1 MVGLLCLAGYI
12 SWITAYFGQD
22 IPGIIEQATEMIPVC
37 IKFAEEHQVPL
48 SAIVKDNYIVGQW
61 GWAQRSA
68 CDGRS
73 TEERKK
79 RERNRETEE
88 TCGILSEGHPCSAA
102 ALLLSCCQAC
112 TRRLQSVRCP
122 SSPRS
127 SSC

>member
-48 SAIVKDNYIVGQW
+48 SAIVKDNYIFGQC

-68 CDGRS
+68 CDDAPLR
-73 TEERKK
+73 RKK
-79 RERNRETEE
+79 RNKKRDR
-88 TCGILSEGHPCSAA
+88 
-102 ALLLSCCQAC
+102 
-112 TRRLQSVRCP
+112 
-122 SSPRS
+122 
-127 SSC
+127 